1 MATDIRMLA
10 TSVANVL
17 LDFVF
22 PRVCLNCQ
30 QLLPG
35 AAEYVCPACWNSIVR
50 LHPRHELYLET
61 REKLIAD
68 GNVADLVSCFMFQTE
83 GALQALVHALKYEG
97 FERLGVWLG
106 KALGGAI
113 LERKIQ
119 ADLLIPIPLHK
130 RKFRER
136 GYNQAEAIARGV
148 SRVTGIPIR
157 ADIVHRTRFTETQ
170 TKLNLEARQKNMED
184 AFAIGSKKSS
194 VLKGKTC
201 ILVDDV
207 ITTGATLNACAEK
220 LLSAGAS
227 TIIAASIAL
236 AQ

>member
-1 MATDIRMLA
+1 MA
-10 TSVANVL
+10 ANVRTFARSFADVL

-30 QLLPG
+30 SLLPD
-35 AAEYVCPACWNSIVR
+35 AAEYVCPSCWNSIVR
-50 LHPRHELYLET
+50 LHARHELYLET

-68 GNVADLVSCFMFQTE
+68 GNVSELVSCFMFQTE
-83 GALQALVHALKYEG
+83 GALQALIHALKYEG
-97 FERLGVWLG
+97 FERSGVWLG
-106 KALGGAI
+106 KELGSAVVDRQI
-113 LERKIQ
+113 R

-148 SRVTGIPIR
+148 SRVTGIPVR
-157 ADIVHRTRFTETQ
+157 SDIVRRTRFTETQ

-184 AFAIGSKKSS
+184 AFAVVSKNSG
-194 VLKGKTC
+194 VLKGSSC

-207 ITTGATLNACAEK
+207 ITTGATLNACAET
-220 LLSAGAS
+220 LLNAGAS
-227 TIIAASIAL
+227 KVIAASIAL